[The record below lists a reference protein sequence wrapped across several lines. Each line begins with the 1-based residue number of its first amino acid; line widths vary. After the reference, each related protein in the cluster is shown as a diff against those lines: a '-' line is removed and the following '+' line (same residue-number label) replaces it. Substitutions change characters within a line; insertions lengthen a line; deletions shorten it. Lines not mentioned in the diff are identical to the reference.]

1 MSDAE
6 PIRLTTPLSKEDVER
21 LRAGDRVLL
30 SGVVYTARDTAHKRL
45 IAMLDRGEE
54 LPLDLDGQVIYYVG
68 PSPSRPGE
76 IIGSA
81 GPTTSGRMDPYTPRL
96 LEAGVRATIGKGKRS
111 QEVVDAMKQFGSVYL
126 GAVGGVAALLA
137 RSVTAC
143 EIIGFPELG
152 PEAVRRLEVTDFP
165 LFVVNDTAGRDL
177 YEEGAAPA
185 ARRASRVC
193 KKQTPT
199 SPGASSPGDAA
210 AFSSPIT

>member
-111 QEVVDAMKQFGSVYL
+111 PEVIDAMKQFGAVYL

-143 EIIGFPELG
+143 DIIAFPELG
-152 PEAVRRLEVTDFP
+152 PEAVRRLEVEDFP
-165 LFVVNDTAGRDL
+165 LFVVNDATGRDL
-177 YEEGAAPA
+177 YEEGAA
-185 ARRASRVC
+185 V
-193 KKQTPT
+193 
-199 SPGASSPGDAA
+199 
-210 AFSSPIT
+210 FSSPTT